1 MDIVYIRGLEV
12 KTVIGVYDWERKIR
26 QPVSI
31 DLDMARDTTAA
42 AATDDVVHVLDY
54 KVVCDRVTA
63 FIEASELQLIETMAE
78 QIAALVRLEFGV
90 PWVRVRVGKPAAITG
105 ARDVGIIIERGIKPS
120 GVDA

>member
-31 DLDMARDTTAA
+31 DLDMARDNSKA
-42 AATDDVVHVLDY
+42 AATDNIIHVLDY
-54 KVVCDRVTA
+54 KVVCDKVTA
-63 FIEASELQLIETMAE
+63 FIESSELQLLETMAE
-78 QIAALVRLEFGV
+78 QIAALVRKEFGV

-105 ARDVGIIIERGIKPS
+105 ARDVGVILERGIKPA
-120 GVDA
+120 GVEA

>member
-12 KTVIGVYDWERKIR
+12 KTVIGVYDWERKMK

-31 DLDMARDTTAA
+31 DLDMARDNTQA
-42 AATDDVVHVLDY
+42 AATDDIVHVLDY
-54 KVVCDRVTA
+54 KIVCDKVTA
-63 FIEASELQLIETMAE
+63 FIESSELQLIETMAE
-78 QIAALVRLEFGV
+78 QIAALVRKEFGV

-105 ARDVGIIIERGIKPS
+105 ARDVGVILERGVKPT

>member
-1 MDIVYIRGLEV
+1 MDIVYIRGLDV

-31 DLDMARDTTAA
+31 DLDMARDNTEA
-42 AATDDVVHVLDY
+42 AATDDVAHVLDY

-63 FIEASELQLIETMAE
+63 FIEASEVQLLETVAE
-78 QIAALVRLEFGV
+78 QIAALVRTEFGV

-105 ARDVGIIIERGIKPS
+105 ARDVGVIIERGIKPS
-120 GVDA
+120 GVDG